1 MKKSSIFVEL
11 FGILL
16 RERPTHIEMGVL
28 WQLKTQWAPQAMS
41 NEEQGSPIK
50 IVRERSGKVWS
61 KEELIELNN
70 KRKEEIRGALAAFMQ
85 RPRQFS
91 IVLDAMSNEEFA
103 FQVSDPQQVKHLCEL
118 LMEYMA

>member
-1 MKKSSIFVEL
+1 
-11 FGILL
+11 
-16 RERPTHIEMGVL
+16 
-28 WQLKTQWAPQAMS
+28 MS

-61 KEELIELNN
+61 REELIELNN
-70 KRKEEIRGALAAFMQ
+70 KRKEEIRCALAAFIQ
-85 RPRQFS
+85 RPGAEIS
-91 IVLDAMSNEEFA
+91 IVLDAMSNEEFG